1 MKKISSIILTIVLL
15 LTFSQNVFA
24 IQYFSDIEYND
35 WYYNDILALSD
46 KELVNGYTDGT
57 FKPNNFITRAEALKL
72 IIPMSNTRILRS
84 NQYEWYSDYLHTALI
99 NNYCSKEFGEKINE
113 PITRYEVAELI
124 VKAMKFTV
132 IKKAKVEW
140 E

>member
-72 IIPMSNTRILRS
+72 IIPMWPAPAIFPSTTMKPSRWRCRS
-84 NQYEWYSDYLHTALI
+84 WRKTA
-99 NNYCSKEFGEKINE
+99 C
-113 PITRYEVAELI
+113 
-124 VKAMKFTV
+124 
-132 IKKAKVEW
+132 
-140 E
+140 